1 MAQAPSYDYVSLED
15 NSKYEYVLPTLPP
28 YLNRYFDKPV
38 ESTILWLTNPFSSW
52 TKTQEHLQ
60 VVLTPTHQM
69 RKSL

>member
-1 MAQAPSYDYVSLED
+1 MAQAYVSLED

>member
-1 MAQAPSYDYVSLED
+1 
-15 NSKYEYVLPTLPP
+15 LPTLPP